1 MLTRQAAAILAVKID
16 LREHPLLTVPT
27 VPARNDRDYEKPCPG
42 QDVPSD
48 WLPPQLIAAAIV
60 ART

>member
-1 MLTRQAAAILAVKID
+1 MAYTAFARSMLTRQAAAILAVRIR

-42 QDVPSD
+42 QDVPFD
-48 WLPPQLIAAAIV
+48 
-60 ART
+60 